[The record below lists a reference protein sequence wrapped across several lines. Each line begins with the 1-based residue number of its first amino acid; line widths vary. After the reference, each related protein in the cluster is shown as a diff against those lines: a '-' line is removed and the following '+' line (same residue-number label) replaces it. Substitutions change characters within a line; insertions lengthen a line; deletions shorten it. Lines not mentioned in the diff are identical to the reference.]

1 MDVAISGSTPA
12 VEQETIKL
20 VACGDAGLFEAAS
33 RIFDAFGLMSCSR
46 ERQKPRL
53 DGTPRLSLTSTSE
66 CDKYHIKKRSDGLAF
81 G

>member
-53 DGTPRLSLTSTSE
+53 DGTRGF
-66 CDKYHIKKRSDGLAF
+66 RSQAPASVTNII
-81 G
+81 